1 MRREIQKQKNFK
13 KELHFILAAFL
24 LPFCAILA
32 LGLLCLGR
40 ELMKDGDAEP
50 SSSISWP
57 LAALDTATA
66 SLPEA
71 AESNGAGQEGT
82 SRSDQWDDSVT
93 LTVLIGGEERTMT
106 LGDYLWGVV
115 AAEMPA
121 GFEQQALNAQAA
133 AARRSEERR

>member
-1 MRREIQKQKNFK
+1 MRREIQKQNNFK
-13 KELHFILAAFL
+13 QELRFILAAFL

-57 LAALDTATA
+57 LAAVDTATS

-71 AESNGAGQEGT
+71 AGALLPE
-82 SRSDQWDDSVT
+82 
-93 LTVLIGGEERTMT
+93 
-106 LGDYLWGVV
+106 
-115 AAEMPA
+115 P
-121 GFEQQALNAQAA
+121 QAA
-133 AARRSEERR
+133 RLAARASASTDATIFFMFFPP